1 MPWIDWIWWIFG
13 SLVGL
18 GGLALGL
25 WAMFGDRSRGRRRCP
40 RCWYDMSA
48 TSHRRCSECG
58 HEVRKE
64 SAFFRTR
71 RRWRRIALGLVL
83 ILTGLATFFGHE
95 VYDKGW
101 VRATPTVVYIVFLPH
116 LGSQTTFKEL
126 LDRVSDGQLDQ
137 WEYRLLVHRCIDLL
151 GKVDDPQRLS
161 ELATLLAHVETGG
174 RDISQYRPWASWAL
188 VSEIDGEG
196 AVDALVQLFDH
207 EDLNV
212 RFTAMRSLAP
222 FRDTANCALPALLG
236 QLASDDQQIRTA
248 AGFPLSFVQPSGQ
261 PGHFYPWGARFMRS
275 KTFPFSSSEL
285 SFCREV
291 GACGTDVRRAIPL
304 FLEGLR
310 SPSRSVRA
318 TSVAALALFGENDD
332 DICDQIVDLRND
344 SDEHVRLTVLS
355 ATSLFPLNENV
366 CITLDQAIDDPSGSV
381 RGSALRAIGLRGIA
395 CNDYLGRVRRI
406 LEDSEEGILNI
417 AAETFVLIG
426 GDPETAVAALV
437 DSLQDPRL
445 SQYEMG
451 SANYFRSH
459 TLDTLA
465 ELGVE
470 SSTACQAIEPMLEST
485 DPSLQSAAGYAF
497 VMLGGDSVAGT
508 RAMINADRADQKA
521 GKNYSFSRMF
531 SFARSGRMSTDV
543 MMEMLLSEVPA
554 NRAFAARFLGE
565 SGKHAAPALPALKN
579 LLTDSDPNVVRRA
592 EEAAQRIEYEVD
604 E

>member
-1 MPWIDWIWWIFG
+1 MGLCSYSLDWRPSSDARFTTR
-13 SLVGL
+13 
-18 GGLALGL
+18 GGFAPH
-25 WAMFGDRSRGRRRCP
+25 RPS
-40 RCWYDMSA
+40 S
-48 TSHRRCSECG
+48 TSCS
-58 HEVRKE
+58 
-64 SAFFRTR
+64 
-71 RRWRRIALGLVL
+71 
-83 ILTGLATFFGHE
+83 
-95 VYDKGW
+95 
-101 VRATPTVVYIVFLPH
+101 FLY
-116 LGSQTTFKEL
+116 LDSQTTFKEL
-126 LDRVSDGQLDQ
+126 FDRVTEGRLDQ

-151 GKVDDPQRLS
+151 GRIDDPQRLS
-161 ELATLLAHVETGG
+161 ELATLLACVESGG

-212 RFTAMRSLAP
+212 RFTAIRSLAP

-248 AGFPLSFVQPSGQ
+248 VGFPLMFVQPNGQ
-261 PGHFYPWGARFMRS
+261 PGHFYPWGSRFMRS

-332 DICDQIVDLRND
+332 DICARIVDLRTD

-355 ATSLFPLNENV
+355 ATSLFPLNERV
-366 CITLDQAIDDPSGSV
+366 RATLDQAIDDPSESI
-381 RGSALRAIGLRGIA
+381 RGAALKAIGLRGVA

-406 LEDSEEGILNI
+406 LEDSEDGTTDL
-417 AAETFVLIG
+417 AAKTFVLIS
-426 GDPETAVAALV
+426 GDSEAAVAALL
-437 DSLQDPRL
+437 DSLRDPRL
-445 SQYEMG
+445 DQYEVRP
-451 SANYFRSH
+451 ANARRWQ

-508 RAMINADRADQKA
+508 RAMINADRADQADRKA

-543 MMEMLLSEVPA
+543 MIEMLLSEVPA

-565 SGKHAAPALPALKN
+565 AGKHAAPALPALKN
-579 LLTDSDPNVVRRA
+579 LLTDSDPNVVRWA
-592 EEAAQRIEYEVD
+592 EEAVQRIEYEVN